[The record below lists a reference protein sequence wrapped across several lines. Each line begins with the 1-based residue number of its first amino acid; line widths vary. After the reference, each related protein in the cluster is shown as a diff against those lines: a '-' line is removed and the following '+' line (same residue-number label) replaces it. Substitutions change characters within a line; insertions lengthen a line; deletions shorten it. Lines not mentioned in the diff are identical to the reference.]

1 MITKKKLLENVMENF
16 PGITPRANMEAFKSV
31 ISFNIRAELGLQP
44 DILENTA
51 FNNFVQTY
59 CNKVSRLSKEKG
71 GLKHLM
77 KVSDNFREFFSTEIT
92 IQLVLNQPEPPP
104 PRWKDASTQT
114 LKIDRAVVKPR
125 YITLHHEQN
134 NLYHKFM

>member
-1 MITKKKLLENVMENF
+1 MITKKKLLQNVMENF
-16 PGITPRANMEAFKSV
+16 PGITPRANMDAFKSV
-31 ISFNIRAELGLQP
+31 VSFNIRAELGLQP

-77 KVSDNFREFFSTEIT
+77 KVSNNFLEFFSTEIT
-92 IQLVLNQPEPPP
+92 IELVLNQPVPPS
-104 PRWKDASTQT
+104 PRKKDKSTQT
-114 LKIDRAVVKPR
+114 LKIDKAVVRPR
-125 YITLHHEQN
+125 LVYYFASYTI
-134 NLYHKFM
+134 

>member
-1 MITKKKLLENVMENF
+1 MITKKKLLENIMENF

-31 ISFNIRAELGLQP
+31 VSFDIRAELGLQP

-92 IQLVLNQPEPPP
+92 IQLVLNQPLPPP
-104 PRWKDASTQT
+104 PHYKDVSTQT
-114 LKIDRAVVKPR
+114 IKVAAKAVGPR
-125 YITLHHEQN
+125 
-134 NLYHKFM
+134 FV

>member
-1 MITKKKLLENVMENF
+1 MITKKKLLENIMENF

-31 ISFNIRAELGLQP
+31 VSFDIRAELGLQP

-92 IQLVLNQPEPPP
+92 IQLVLNQPLPPP
-104 PRWKDASTQT
+104 PRFKDVSTQT
-114 LKIDRAVVKPR
+114 LKVPAKAVGPR
-125 YITLHHEQN
+125 
-134 NLYHKFM
+134 FV